1 MVFGMVSEGNI
12 QSIFKKGSRMKIF
25 IIEDEPAIRKE
36 LTWFLEKYGYECSSS
51 DDFLHI
57 AETALASEADLIL
70 LDINLPYQD
79 GFQVLREIRQ
89 KSSLP
94 IIVLTSRNSDF
105 DELMSLNI
113 GADDYI
119 SKPYNAQVL
128 LARIQKLLE
137 RTYEVHDNAVLMH
150 KGLTLNLL
158 KAEINYRGQR
168 KALTK
173 NEMGILRLMMVN
185 KGNIIPRD
193 AIIDELWQSEQFI
206 DENTLNVNI
215 VRLRKTLAEIGLPDY
230 LETKR
235 GLGYCV

>member
-1 MVFGMVSEGNI
+1 MEEN
-12 QSIFKKGSRMKIF
+12 MKRILVVD
-25 IIEDEPAIRKE
+25 DEQDLCEILK
-36 LTWFLEKYGYECSSS
+36 FNLETEGYEV
-51 DDFLHI
+51 
-57 AETALASEADLIL
+57 ETANSAEEALEMDIASFDLLL
-70 LDINLPYQD
+70 LDVMMGGMS
-79 GFQVLREIRQ
+79 GFQLAKQLKGNPMTANV
-89 KSSLP
+89 P
-94 IIVLTSRNSDF
+94 IIFHTARDTENDTVTGF
-105 DELMSLNI
+105 NI

-128 LARIQKLLE
+128 LARIQKLLA
-137 RTYEVHDNAVLMH
+137 RTYEIQDNVVLTH

-158 KAEINYRGQR
+158 KAEISYQGQR
-168 KALTK
+168 KSLTK
-173 NEMGILRLMMVN
+173 NEMGILRLLMVN

>member
-1 MVFGMVSEGNI
+1 
-12 QSIFKKGSRMKIF
+12 MKIF
-25 IIEDEPAIRKE
+25 IIEDETSIREE
-36 LTWFLEKYGYECSSS
+36 LVQLLEKYGYQCSSS
-51 DDFLHI
+51 NDFQHI
-57 AETALASEADLIL
+57 VETTLLSGADLIL

-79 GFQVLREIRQ
+79 GFQVCREIRQ
-89 KSSLP
+89 KSNIP
-94 IIVLTSRNSDF
+94 IIVLTSRTSDF

-113 GADDYI
+113 GADDFI

-128 LARIQKLLE
+128 LARIQKLLS
-137 RTYEVHDNAVLMH
+137 RTYEVQDNMILTH

-158 KAEINYRGQR
+158 KAEISYNGKR
-168 KALTK
+168 KTLTK
-173 NEMGILRLMMVN
+173 NEMGILRLLMVN

-193 AIIDELWQSEQFI
+193 AIIDELWQSEEFI

>member
-1 MVFGMVSEGNI
+1 MYNI
-12 QSIFKKGSRMKIF
+12 LVCDDDKEIVRAIEIYLKG
-25 IIEDEPAIRKE
+25 
-36 LTWFLEKYGYECSSS
+36 EKYNVFKAYNGQEAI
-51 DDFLHI
+51 DI
-57 AETALASEADLIL
+57 LAKEEIHLLLIDVMMPV
-70 LDINLPYQD
+70 LDGIRATLKI
-79 GFQVLREIRQ
+79 RE
-89 KSSLP
+89 KSGVP
-94 IIVLTSRNSDF
+94 IIILSAKSEDNDKI
-105 DELMSLNI
+105 LGLNI

-128 LARIQKLLE
+128 LARIQKLLA
-137 RTYEVHDNAVLMH
+137 RTYEIQDNVVLTH

-158 KAEINYRGQR
+158 KAEISYQGQR
-168 KALTK
+168 KSLTK
-173 NEMGILRLMMVN
+173 NEMGILRLLMVN

>member
-1 MVFGMVSEGNI
+1 
-12 QSIFKKGSRMKIF
+12 MKIF

-36 LTWFLEKYGYECSSS
+36 LTWLLEKYGYECSSS
-51 DDFLHI
+51 DDFFHI

-70 LDINLPYQD
+70 LDLNLPYQD

-89 KSSLP
+89 KSNLP

-128 LARIQKLLE
+128 LARIQKLLA
-137 RTYEVHDNAVLMH
+137 RTYEVQDNVVLTH

-158 KAEINYRGQR
+158 KAEISYRGQR

-173 NEMGILRLMMVN
+173 NEMGILRLLMVN